1 MNYKKLICIFSIMT
15 ISLSA
20 ANFDNDVI
28 SFEKKRLSNNA
39 RVEIKDIQI
48 SMKKQMPEPMTNW
61 YGFIIQIKAKV
72 KDKEIN
78 AKDIIF
84 SNGEIVAPELINLK
98 TGASYKD
105 LLQPKLDASYYQ
117 EDHLIAG
124 NAKAK
129 DKIVVF
135 SDPLCPFC
143 IEILPGLIEHVKDNK
158 DEIALYYY
166 NFPLLRV
173 HPASATIVKAIDV
186 AKQMGIKDVEK
197 KVYTTNWEKYFP
209 VDSKD
214 EDKILSAFN
223 KEFKTNITK
232 EQINSTEV
240 MARVLDDVKMGDDV
254 MVKGTPTIF
263 VNGEKDDSKL
273 KYETLGS
280 K

>member
-15 ISLSA
+15 VSLSA
-20 ANFDNDVI
+20 TTFDNDVI
-28 SFEKKRLSNNA
+28 SFEKNRLSNNA
-39 RVEIKDIQI
+39 RVEIKDVKI
-48 SMKKQMPEPMTNW
+48 SVKQKMPEPMTNW
-61 YGFIIQIKAKV
+61 YGFIIDISAKV

-84 SNGEIVAPELINLK
+84 SNGKIVAPELINLK

-143 IEILPGLIEHVKDNK
+143 IETLPDLIDHVKDNK
-158 DEIALYYY
+158 NEIALYYY

-173 HPASATIVKAIDV
+173 HPASATMVKAIDV
-186 AKQMGIKDVEK
+186 ARQMGLKDVER

-209 VDSKD
+209 VSSKD

-223 KEFKTNITK
+223 KVFKTNITK
-232 EQINSTEV
+232 KQINSTEV
-240 MARVLDDVKMGDDV
+240 MARVLDDVKKGDDV

-263 VNGEKDDSKL
+263 INGEKDESRL

>member
-1 MNYKKLICIFSIMT
+1 MNYKKLICLFAIGT
-15 ISLSA
+15 VSLSA
-20 ANFDNDVI
+20 SNFDKDII
-28 SFEKKRLSNNA
+28 SFEKSRLSNNA
-39 RVEIKDIQI
+39 RVEIKDIKI
-48 SMKKQMPEPMTNW
+48 NMEKKMPKPMSDW
-61 YGFIIQIKAKV
+61 HGFIIDVSAKV
-72 KDKEIN
+72 KDKDIN

-84 SNGEIVAPELINLK
+84 SNGKFVATELLDIK
-98 TGASYKD
+98 TGKSLKD
-105 LLQPKLDASYYQ
+105 LLQPNLDASYYQ

-129 DKIVVF
+129 DKLVVF

-143 IEILPGLIEHVKDNK
+143 IEYLPGLIDHVKDNK

-173 HPASATIVKAIDV
+173 HPASATMVKAIDV
-186 AKQMGIKDVEK
+186 ARQMGIKDVEK
-197 KVYTTNWEKYFP
+197 KVYTTNWEQYFP

-223 KEFKTNITK
+223 KEFKTKITK
-232 EQINSTEV
+232 EQINNPTI

-254 MVKGTPTIF
+254 LVKGTPTIF
-263 VNGEKDDSKL
+263 VNGKKDDSKL

-280 K
+280 R